1 LSDKQI
7 ESCYQLVENYELNNE
22 SLMKLVKGLTFLNQ
36 FDLANK
42 IKSRI
47 DPLNKI
53 DYVDKMF
60 LRDCLQLDTFTSNDL

>member
-1 LSDKQI
+1 MSDKQI

-22 SLMKLVKGLTFLNQ
+22 SLIKLVKGLTFLNQ
-36 FDLANK
+36 FDFANK